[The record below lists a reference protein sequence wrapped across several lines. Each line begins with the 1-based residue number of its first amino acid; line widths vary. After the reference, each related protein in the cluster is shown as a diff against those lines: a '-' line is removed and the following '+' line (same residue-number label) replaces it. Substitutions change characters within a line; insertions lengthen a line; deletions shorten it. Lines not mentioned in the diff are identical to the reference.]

1 MDSTTASR
9 IAKRF
14 VLLALEKRRQY
25 LQKMREE
32 GLSLASLPI
41 PRVREEFV
49 RLPLSYAQQRQWFL
63 WQFDR
68 QSSAYHI
75 PCALRLRG
83 TLDHRALQASLE
95 QLVHRHDSLRT
106 RFVEDELGVAQQVAA
121 ATPLVLNLTVLDE
134 AALQGYLQKQ
144 VREPFDLAN
153 GPLLRAELVQLGADD
168 HVLLLV
174 QHHIVSDGR
183 SMQVMVKELTHC
195 YARLSQGHPSQLA
208 ELPLQYA
215 DYAIWQRHWMEAGEQ
230 ERQLA
235 YWRQRLGSEVPV
247 LELPLDRPRPSVQ
260 RFEGA
265 RLPLAISPTLAQAV
279 RQLAHAHQATPFM
292 VLLASFM
299 ALLHRYTRQ
308 RDIRIGV
315 PSANRNRVETEDLIG
330 YFVNTLVID
339 GQCQPTLSFSQLLD
353 QVKATTLQ
361 AQAHQDLP
369 FEQLVEALQPQRNLS
384 HNPLFQVMFNHQ
396 VSAAQQGSAAR
407 NHGLD
412 IEPLALAGETAQ
424 LDLTLNTHE
433 DAQGLSASLTY
444 ATALFDHATIER
456 LGQHW
461 LRLLEQVVDAP
472 QLAIGEVVLLADDER
487 QQLLEQWNDTTH
499 AYPAAPSIHTL
510 VEAQARRS
518 PDATALLFG
527 ETTLTY
533 AQLNRQA
540 NQLAHAL
547 IAQGVRQ
554 DTPVGIAAERSLE
567 LVVGLLAIL
576 KAGGAYVPLDPEY
589 PADRLSYMF
598 EDSGIGLLL
607 TQSHLREHLPLPADL
622 PVLLLDDSQAAQPEH
637 DPQLPC
643 TPEQLAY
650 VIYTSGSTGRPKGA
664 GNSHQALANRLQW
677 MQAAYG
683 LDASDT
689 VLQKTPFSFDVS
701 VWEFFWPL
709 ITGARL
715 AIAAPGDHRDPARLV
730 QLIHQHQV
738 STLHFVP
745 SMLQAFLLDDQVATC
760 TQLQRIICSGE
771 ALPVDAQQQVFAR
784 LPQAHLYNLYGPTEA
799 AIDVTHWT
807 CRDEGKTTVPI
818 GTPIANL
825 ACWILDAGLQPQPA
839 GVIGELY
846 LGGVGLARGYHQRPA
861 LTAERFV
868 ACPFQPGA
876 RMYRT
881 GDLARYRADGVI
893 EYCGRIDHQVKIR
906 GLRIEL
912 GEIEARL
919 MEQPAIH
926 EAAVLAVDNQ
936 LVAYLVAKADQP
948 APDRQQLGQA
958 LLAHLPDYMVPNH
971 WLFLDAMPLSPN
983 GKLDRKAL
991 PKPGQAQPQASYSAA
1006 EDELQARLVQLW
1018 QRVLKRE
1025 QVGIDDNFFE
1035 LGGDSIVSIQLVSQA
1050 RRDGLHFSPKDLFN
1064 HQTVRT
1070 LAQVTQTQP
1079 HQAQVTHLPAR
1090 GNSLLLPMQQQ
1101 FFAQAMPEAHRWNQ
1115 SVMLNASQRLEPA
1128 HLRQALHAL
1137 VAAHDALRL
1146 RFAAQPGEWQA
1157 RFDEHAP
1164 GDDLLWLF
1172 DVSHGDTWQ
1181 ALSDRAQGSLDL
1193 SRGPLLRAVLGE
1205 VEGQVQ
1211 LLLVI
1216 HHLAVD
1222 GVSWRI
1228 LLEDLHTAYTQASA
1242 GQTCELPPRTLSVKD
1257 WALRLQAHA
1266 QSPAGEQED
1275 AFWQTQ
1281 SAGIDT
1287 ALPALDTG
1295 APLRVRDSQRV
1306 TTHLDADTTAR
1317 LLKDCPPAYRTQ
1329 VNDLLLAA
1337 LARVLQRWT
1346 GARDHLVELEGHGRE
1361 AFADDEADL
1370 TRTVGWLTSLY
1381 PARISA
1387 GESLAEA
1394 IMLTKEQLRAL
1405 PAKGAFFG
1413 ALRSYANPALRE
1425 ALKALPSAR
1434 ITFNYL
1440 GQFDSGN
1447 GDDRALFRPTPADK
1461 GHEQHPDAPLQN
1473 WLALNGQVFDGELR
1487 LNWSFSPLMF
1497 EPTRLQQLADD
1508 YACELRAV
1516 VALCG
1521 QGKRLGLTPS
1531 DVPLARL
1538 TQAQLATLPFPCEQ
1552 VEDLYPLAT
1561 VQQGMLFH
1569 TQDNGDGDFY
1579 INQTSVEVEGLQAAR
1594 FIAAWGQLVERHEM
1608 LRSAFWQAPHLR
1620 EPLQVVLRQGQ
1631 LDAREEDWRGQAI
1644 DPVRLAAAAEA
1655 ERRRPFDLL
1664 APPLLRL
1671 LLVRLDDERH
1681 QLILTSHHILM
1692 DGWSQSR
1699 LLGELFQCYAGQ
1711 PLPALQGRYSDYIRW
1726 LQAPAQQTS
1735 EAFWRPRLAELQGP
1749 TQLAGAAGTRNAA
1762 GAQGHD
1768 ALYLH
1773 WDEQRTQRLR
1783 EQAQR
1788 LRVTPN
1794 TLVQAAWVLLLQRY
1808 TGQQTVCFG
1817 ATVSGRPASL
1827 AGADSLLG
1835 LFINTL
1841 PIIQTP
1847 HPAQPLHA
1855 WLQQLQTCNL
1865 EVRDHEHTPLA
1876 DIQRW
1881 AQSNGQALFDSIIV
1895 FENYPIDER
1904 LQSAGSA
1911 GLRFGE
1917 AQLRDVTN
1925 YPMDLAVHL
1934 DTRLRIEFLYRLD
1947 HFQVHQVEAIRSHYE
1962 ALLGGLLG
1970 NPEAPVGTLGLPVG
1984 VAQPQPQASV
1994 VDQPDLAA
2002 LIGRHA
2008 EQRPDQVAV
2017 RCDGRE
2023 LTYAQLEQQA
2033 NRLAWTLIERGIGR
2047 EDRVG
2052 IALSRSVNTV
2062 VAFYAVMKAG
2072 AAYVPLDIDYPA
2084 ERLQWII
2091 GDADVALLLT
2101 EQAIGERL
2109 GIAAQRRLDLDCCA
2123 LSLNEHS
2130 PSRQALDDQ
2139 LSYMIYTSGSTGNPK
2154 GVAVA
2159 RGPLRMHCQAII
2171 ERYEMSPATRELL
2184 FMSFAFDGAQERWLS
2199 TLISGGQLVIRGNT
2213 LWTPQETWDVL
2224 HAEAISIACFP
2235 PAYLQQL
2242 AEYGQ
2247 GQPTP
2252 PPVRIYCFGGDAVAD
2267 ANFERV
2273 KQVLKP
2279 QYLTNG
2285 YGPTETVVTPLLW
2298 KAPVSAHCDAVYAPI
2313 GEAVGNRTLYVLD
2326 DCLNPLPVGL
2336 AGELYIGGEGL
2347 ARGYHARPGLSA
2359 ERFVA
2364 DPFSTTGG
2372 RLYRTG
2378 DLVRQRPDGVFDYLG
2393 RLDNQVKIRG
2403 FRIELG
2409 EIEAR
2414 LRDIP
2419 DVLDAVVVAREAAT
2433 GKQLVGYVVRSEGE
2447 RATAPLLEH
2456 LRQVLPDYMVPAQLM
2471 VLDALPLTPNGKV
2484 DRRALP
2490 EPSLAERVYQAP
2502 ADERQRALAAIWA
2515 DVLGLQRV
2523 GVTDHFFEL
2532 GGDSLGVLKV
2542 LSRLRNQPELGL
2554 NLKLR
2559 DLIARPTIAELCPA
2573 SDQPQAALDPL
2584 LLLNRK
2590 VEQQAPLFCLHA
2602 GFGTVFDYRPLAQRL
2617 DGLCSVYGLQN
2628 RMLLDRQWQDE
2639 SLEAMAIDY
2648 AQYIRQKQPQGPYRL
2663 LGWSLGGTLAMLV
2676 GRELERQGQQV
2687 ELLGLVDT
2695 YVPGEAGEALKDDC
2709 GGDLRAF
2716 LAVVSGLPAAS
2727 LPLLSAPANADAA
2740 RLQMLIQQ
2748 SLAGAEASGL
2758 PSSDELART
2767 FATAMT
2773 LKALSLRLHAL
2784 PPVTARLDCWWADST
2799 DAGFAQAFEANR
2811 AVRSSQRLAADHY
2824 AIVGH
2829 AALLDA
2835 LHERLHRVTA
2845 PAV

>member
-14 VLLALEKRRQY
+14 VLLPLEKRRQY
-25 LQKMREE
+25 LLKMRQE

-41 PRVREEFV
+41 PQVREEFV

-63 WQFDR
+63 WQFARD
-68 QSSAYHI
+68 SSAYHI

-83 TLDHRALQASLE
+83 ALDTAALQASLA
-95 QLVHRHDSLRT
+95 QLVRRHDSLRT
-106 RFVEDELGVAQQVAA
+106 RFVEDELGVAQQVVAA
-121 ATPLVLNLTVLDE
+121 DDLPLQVTPLHE
-134 AALQGYLQKQ
+134 AAVQAYIQDRA
-144 VREPFDLAN
+144 REPFDLAN
-153 GPLLRAELVQLGADD
+153 GALLRAELLRLGDDD

-195 YARLSQGHPSQLA
+195 YARFSQGQPSQLG

-230 ERQLA
+230 ERQLD

-265 RLPLAISPTLAQAV
+265 RLPLAISPAVAQAV
-279 RQLAHAHQATPFM
+279 RHCAQAHQATPFM

-308 RDIRIGV
+308 QDIRIGV

-339 GQCQPTLSFSQLLD
+339 GQCQPTLSFSRLLD

-369 FEQLVEALQPQRNLS
+369 FEQLVEALQPERNLS

-396 VSAAQQGSAAR
+396 VDAAQHSAPAAG
-407 NHGLD
+407 HGLH

-433 DAQGLSASLTY
+433 DAQGLSASFTY
-444 ATALFDHATIER
+444 ASALFDHATVER

-461 LRLLEQVVDAP
+461 LRLLQQMLAAP
-472 QLAIGEVVLLADDER
+472 AQAIGEVDLLAADER
-487 QQLLEQWNDTTH
+487 RQLLQQWNDTAH
-499 AYPAAPSIHTL
+499 RYPQAPSIHAL
-510 VEAQARRS
+510 FEAQARS
-518 PDATALLFG
+518 TPDATALLFG
-527 ETTLTY
+527 DTTLTY

-589 PADRLSYMF
+589 PAERLSYMF

-607 TQSHLREHLPLPADL
+607 TQSHLRDQLPLPAGL
-622 PVLLLDDSQAAQPEH
+622 PVLLLDTAQTAQPEH

-677 MQAAYG
+677 MQAAYK
-683 LDASDT
+683 LDACDT

-738 STLHFVP
+738 TTLHFVP
-745 SMLQAFLLDDQVATC
+745 SMLQAFLLDEQVATC
-760 TQLQRIICSGE
+760 SGLQRIVCSGE

-784 LPQAHLYNLYGPTEA
+784 LPQAKLYNLYGPTEA

-807 CRDEGKTTVPI
+807 CRDEGKTSVPI

-825 ACWILDAGLQPQPA
+825 ACWVLDAGLQPQPA

-846 LGGVGLARGYHQRPA
+846 LGGAGLARGYHQRPA

-881 GDLARYRADGVI
+881 GDLARYRTDGVI

-936 LVAYLVAKADQP
+936 LVAYLVAKAGQP
-948 APDRQQLGQA
+948 APDRQQLSQA

-971 WLFLDAMPLSPN
+971 WLFLDSMPLSPN

-991 PKPGQAQPQASYSAA
+991 PKPGAAQPQASYSAA
-1006 EDELQARLVQLW
+1006 EDDMQARLVQVW

-1035 LGGDSIVSIQLVSQA
+1035 LGGDSIVSIQLVSHA
-1050 RRDGLHFSPKDLFN
+1050 RRDGLHFTPKDLFS

-1070 LAQVTQTQP
+1070 LARVTQTQA
-1079 HQAQVTHLPAR
+1079 QAAQATYLPAR

-1101 FFAQAMPEAHRWNQ
+1101 FFALAMPEAQRWNQ
-1115 SVMLNASQRLEPA
+1115 SVMLTASQALAPA
-1128 HLRQALHAL
+1128 HVRQALHAL

-1146 RFAAQPGEWQA
+1146 RFTEAQGQWQA
-1157 RFDEHAP
+1157 QFGEQPP
-1164 GDDLLWLF
+1164 GADLLWQF
-1172 DVSHGDTWQ
+1172 DPSLGETWQ
-1181 ALSDRAQGSLDL
+1181 ALCDRAQGSLDL
-1193 SRGPLLRAVLGE
+1193 AQGPLLRAVLGE
-1205 VEGQVQ
+1205 DQGQVR

-1228 LLEDLHTAYTQASA
+1228 LLEDLHSAYTQASA
-1242 GQTCELPPRTLSVKD
+1242 GQPCQLPPRTLPVQD
-1257 WALRLQAHA
+1257 WALRLQAYA
-1266 QSPAGEQED
+1266 QSPAGEQEA
-1275 AFWQTQ
+1275 AFWQRQ
-1281 SAGIDT
+1281 GSGIDT
-1287 ALPALDTG
+1287 ALPALDTT
-1295 APLRVRDSQRV
+1295 APLRVRDSQSV
-1306 TTHLDADTTAR
+1306 TTHLDAESTTR
-1317 LLKDCPPAYRTQ
+1317 LLKQCPAAYRTQ
-1329 VNDLLLAA
+1329 INDLLLAA

-1346 GARDHLVELEGHGRE
+1346 GAREHLVELEGHGRE

-1387 GESLAEA
+1387 GDSLAEA
-1394 IMLTKEQLRAL
+1394 IMLTKEQLRSL
-1405 PAKGAFFG
+1405 PGKGAFFG
-1413 ALRSYANPALRE
+1413 ALRSYARPALRE
-1425 ALKALPSAR
+1425 ALNALPAAR

-1447 GDDRALFRPTPADK
+1447 DDANALLSPTPADK
-1461 GHEQHPDAPLQN
+1461 GREQHPDAPLQN

-1487 LNWSFSPLMF
+1487 LNWRFSPLMF
-1497 EPTRLQQLADD
+1497 DPAQMQQLADD
-1508 YACELRAV
+1508 YAGELRAV
-1516 VALCG
+1516 IALCG
-1521 QGKRLGLTPS
+1521 QGLRIGLTPS
-1531 DVPLARL
+1531 DVPLAHL
-1538 TQAQLATLPFPCEQ
+1538 TQAQLATLPLPCEQ
-1552 VEDLYPLAT
+1552 VEDIYPLTT

-1569 TQDNGDGDFY
+1569 TQDSGDGDFY
-1579 INQTSVEVEGLQAAR
+1579 INQTSVAVEGLHAER
-1594 FIAAWGQLVERHEM
+1594 FITAWGQLVERHEM
-1608 LRSAFWQAPHLR
+1608 LRSAFWQAAHLR
-1620 EPLQVVLRQGQ
+1620 EPLQVVLRQGR
-1631 LDAREEDWRGQAI
+1631 LDAREQDWRGQAC
-1644 DPVRLAAAAEA
+1644 DPARLAAAAEA

-1711 PLPALQGRYSDYIRW
+1711 PLPARQGRYSDYIRW
-1726 LQAPAQQTS
+1726 LQAPAQQHS

-1749 TQLAGAAGTRNAA
+1749 TQLTGAAGTRSRS
-1762 GAQGHD
+1762 GAQGHQ

-1773 WDEQRTQRLR
+1773 WDEQRTRRLR

-1808 TGQQTVCFG
+1808 TGQPTVCFG

-1847 HPAQPLHA
+1847 HPAQPVHA

-1865 EVRDHEHTPLA
+1865 QVRDHEHTPLV

-1881 AQSNGQALFDSIIV
+1881 AESNGQALFDSIIV

-1904 LQSAGSA
+1904 LQSAGDA

-1934 DTRLRIEFLYRLD
+1934 NTRLRIEFLYRLD
-1947 HFQVHQVEAIRSHYE
+1947 HFQAHQVEALRGHYE
-1962 ALLGGLLG
+1962 ALLESLLG
-1970 NPEAPVGTLGLPVG
+1970 NPDAAIGTLGLPV
-1984 VAQPQPQASV
+1984 ASTQPPQLASAAP
-1994 VDQPDLAA
+1994 QPDLAA

-2008 EQRPDQVAV
+2008 SLRPEQVAV
-2017 RCDGRE
+2017 RCDGRA
-2023 LTYAQLEQQA
+2023 LSYAQLEQQA

-2052 IALSRSVNTV
+2052 IALGRSVATI
-2062 VAFYAVMKAG
+2062 VAFYGVMKAG

-2109 GIAAQRRLDLDCCA
+2109 GVPAQRRLDLDRAQLSSSDHDPA
-2123 LSLNEHS
+2123 LK
-2130 PSRQALDDQ
+2130 ALGEQ

-2171 ERYEMSPATRELL
+2171 ERYEMTPATRELL

-2199 TLISGGQLVIRGNT
+2199 TLVSGGQLVIRGNT

-2267 ANFERV
+2267 ANFELV

-2298 KAPVSAHCDAVYAPI
+2298 KAPASAHCDAVYAPI
-2313 GEAVGNRTLYVLD
+2313 GEAVGKRTLYVLD

-2336 AGELYIGGEGL
+2336 AGELYIGGEGV
-2347 ARGYHARPGLSA
+2347 ARGYHRRPGLSA

-2364 DPFSTTGG
+2364 DPFSHCGG

-2414 LRDIP
+2414 LRDVP
-2419 DVLDAVVVAREAAT
+2419 GVLDAVVVAREAAS

-2490 EPSLAERVYQAP
+2490 EPSQPARAYQAP
-2502 ADERQRALAAIWA
+2502 ADPRQQALAAIWA
-2515 DVLGLQRV
+2515 EVLGLDQV
-2523 GVTDHFFEL
+2523 GVSDHFFEL

-2559 DLIARPTIAELCPA
+2559 DLIARPTIAQLCPA

-2590 VEQQAPLFCLHA
+2590 IEQQAPLFCLHA

-2676 GRELERQGQQV
+2676 SRELESQGQQV

-2695 YVPGEAGEALKDDC
+2695 YLPGEADAALDEDC
-2709 GGDLRAF
+2709 AGDLQAF
-2716 LAVVSGLPAAS
+2716 LAVVSGCPAAS
-2727 LPLLSAPANADAA
+2727 LPLLSAPADADAA
-2740 RLQMLIQQ
+2740 QWQRLIEQ
-2748 SLAGAEASGL
+2748 SLHGVEASSL
-2758 PSSDELART
+2758 PSSEELART
-2767 FATAMT
+2767 FVAAMT
-2773 LKALSLRLHAL
+2773 LKRLSLQLHAL
-2784 PPVTARLDCWWADST
+2784 PEVAARLDCWWASSCN
-2799 DAGFAQAFEANR
+2799 AEHAQAFEANR
-2811 AVRSSQRLAADHY
+2811 AVRSSQRLNADHY

-2829 AALLDA
+2829 GALLDA
-2835 LHERLHRVTA
+2835 VHERLHKVTA
-2845 PAV
+2845 PAL

>member
-25 LQKMREE
+25 LLKMREE

-83 TLDHRALQASLE
+83 RLDQAALQASLE
-95 QLVHRHDSLRT
+95 QLVRRHDSLRT

-121 ATPLVLNLTVLDE
+121 AEHLPLKVTSLDE
-134 AALQGYLQKQ
+134 AALQGYIQDR
-144 VREPFDLAN
+144 VREPFDLAS
-153 GPLLRAELVQLGADD
+153 GALLRTELLQLGSDD

-183 SMQVMVKELTHC
+183 SMQVMVKELTHG
-195 YARLSQGHPSQLA
+195 YAHFRQGLPSPLA

-230 ERQLA
+230 ERQLD
-235 YWRQRLGSEVPV
+235 YWRQRLGNEVPV

-265 RLPLAISPTLAQAV
+265 RLPLAISPDLAQAV
-279 RQLAHAHQATPFM
+279 RQLAQARQATPFM

-299 ALLHRYTRQ
+299 AVLHRYTRQ
-308 RDIRIGV
+308 QDIRIGV
-315 PSANRNRVETEDLIG
+315 PSANRNRVEVEDLIG

-339 GQCQPTLSFSQLLD
+339 GQCQPTLSFNQLLD

-369 FEQLVEALQPQRNLS
+369 FEQLVEALQPERNLS

-396 VSAAQQGSAAR
+396 VGSPQQHQAPRA
-407 NHGLD
+407 HGLD

-433 DAQGLSASLTY
+433 DAQGLGASLTY
-444 ATALFDHATIER
+444 ATALFDHATVER

-461 LRLLEQVVDAP
+461 LRLLEHMVTAP
-472 QLAIGEVVLLADDER
+472 DQAIGEADLLTAEEC
-487 QQLLEQWNDTTH
+487 QQLLEQWNDTAH
-499 AYPAAPSIHTL
+499 NYPQTPSIHAL
-510 VEAQARRS
+510 FEAQARRS

-527 ETTLTY
+527 EATLTY
-533 AQLNRQA
+533 AQINRQA

-589 PADRLSYMF
+589 PAERLSYMF

-607 TQSHLREHLPLPADL
+607 TQSHLRESLPLPAGL
-622 PVLLLDDSQAAQPEH
+622 PVLLLDTAQTAQPEH

-664 GNSHQALANRLQW
+664 GNSHHALANRLQW

-730 QLIHQHQV
+730 RLIHQHRV
-738 STLHFVP
+738 TTLHFVP
-745 SMLQAFLLDDQVATC
+745 SMLQAFLLDDQVVSC
-760 TQLQRIICSGE
+760 SGLQRIVCSGE
-771 ALPVDAQQQVFAR
+771 ALPVEAQQQVFAR
-784 LPQAHLYNLYGPTEA
+784 LPGASLYNLYGPTEA

-807 CRDEGKTTVPI
+807 CRDEGATAVPI

-846 LGGVGLARGYHQRPA
+846 LGGEGLARGYHQRPA

-919 MEQPAIH
+919 MEQPAVH

-936 LVAYLVAKADQP
+936 LVAYLVAKAGQP
-948 APDRQQLGQA
+948 APQRQQLTQA

-971 WLFLDAMPLSPN
+971 WLFLDSMPLSPN

-991 PKPGQAQPQASYSAA
+991 PKPGMAQSQASYSAA
-1006 EDELQARLVQLW
+1006 ENELQARLVQLW
-1018 QRVLKRE
+1018 QRVLKRD

-1035 LGGDSIVSIQLVSQA
+1035 LGGDSIVSIQLVSQG
-1050 RRDGLHFSPKDLFN
+1050 RRDGLHFSPKDLFS

-1070 LAQVTQTQP
+1070 LAQVAQTQVQ
-1079 HQAQVTHLPAR
+1079 QAQATHLPAR

-1101 FFAQAMPEAHRWNQ
+1101 FFAQAMPEAQRWNQ
-1115 SVMLNASQRLEPA
+1115 SVMLKARLAPEPS
-1128 HLRQALHAL
+1128 HLRRALHAL

-1146 RFAAQPGEWQA
+1146 RFQAPQGEWQA
-1157 RFDEHAP
+1157 HFDEQAP
-1164 GDDLLWLF
+1164 GDDLLWQF
-1172 DVSHGDTWQ
+1172 DARQGETWQ
-1181 ALSDRAQGSLDL
+1181 ALCDRAQGSLDL
-1193 SRGPLLRAVLGE
+1193 AHGPLLRAVQGE
-1205 VEGQVQ
+1205 VEGEQR

-1228 LLEDLHTAYTQASA
+1228 LLEDLHSAYTQASA
-1242 GQTCELPPRTLSVKD
+1242 GQACELPARTLSVQD

-1266 QSPAGEQED
+1266 QSPAGEQEA
-1275 AFWQTQ
+1275 AFWQGQ
-1281 SAGIDT
+1281 SSGIDT
-1287 ALPALDTG
+1287 TLPARDSR
-1295 APLRVRDSQRV
+1295 APLRVRDSHSV
-1306 TTHLDADTTAR
+1306 ATHLDADTTAR
-1317 LLKDCPPAYRTQ
+1317 LLKDCPAAYRTQ
-1329 VNDLLLAA
+1329 INDLLLAA

-1387 GESLAEA
+1387 GDSLAEA
-1394 IMLTKEQLRAL
+1394 IMLTKEHLREL

-1413 ALRSYANPALRE
+1413 ALRSYASPVLRE
-1425 ALKALPSAR
+1425 ALAALPTAR

-1447 GDDRALFRPTPADK
+1447 GDDAALFRPTPADK
-1461 GHEQHPDAPLQN
+1461 GREHSPDAPLQN

-1487 LNWSFSPLMF
+1487 LNWRFSPLMF
-1497 EPTRLQQLADD
+1497 EPAQLQQLADD
-1508 YACELRAV
+1508 YASELRAV

-1521 QGKRLGLTPS
+1521 QGTRRGLTPS

-1538 TQAQLATLPFPCEQ
+1538 TQAQLALLPFPCEQ
-1552 VEDLYPLAT
+1552 VEDIYPLST

-1569 TQDNGDGDFY
+1569 TQDSAGGDFY
-1579 INQTSVEVEGLQAAR
+1579 INQTSVEVQGLQASR
-1594 FIAAWGQLVERHEM
+1594 FIAAWGQLVQRHEM
-1608 LRSAFWQAPHLR
+1608 LRSAFWQAPQLR

-1631 LDAREEDWRGQAI
+1631 LDAREQDWRGQAV
-1644 DPVRLAAAAEA
+1644 DPARLAAAAEA

-1711 PLPALQGRYSDYIRW
+1711 PLPPQQGRYSDYIRW
-1726 LQAPAQQTS
+1726 LLAPAQQHS

-1749 TQLAGAAGTRNAA
+1749 TQLAGAAGTRNAS

-1773 WDEQRTQRLR
+1773 WDEQRTTWLR

-1808 TGQQTVCFG
+1808 TGQPTVCFG

-1841 PIIQTP
+1841 PIIQAP
-1847 HPAQPLHA
+1847 HPAQPVQA

-1865 EVRDHEHTPLA
+1865 EVRDHEHTPLV

-1881 AQSNGQALFDSIIV
+1881 AESNGQALFDSIIV

-1904 LQSAGSA
+1904 LQSAGTA
-1911 GLRFGE
+1911 GLQFGE

-1934 DTRLRIEFLYRLD
+1934 NTRLRIEFLYRLD
-1947 HFQVHQVEAIRSHYE
+1947 HFQAHQVEAIRSHFE
-1962 ALLGGLLG
+1962 ALLERLLD
-1970 NPEAPVGTLGLPVG
+1970 NPEAAVGTLGLPVD
-1984 VAQPQPQASV
+1984 AALQLPLETAE
-1994 VDQPDLAA
+1994 QPDLAA
-2002 LIGRHA
+2002 LIGRHV

-2017 RCDGRE
+2017 RCDGRQ
-2023 LTYAQLEQQA
+2023 LTYAELEQQA
-2033 NRLAWTLIERGIGR
+2033 NRLAWSLIERGIGR

-2052 IALSRSVNTV
+2052 IALGRSVDTI

-2109 GIAAQRRLDLDCCA
+2109 GLAPARRLDLDHCA
-2123 LSLNEHS
+2123 LSLKDHD
-2130 PSRQALDDQ
+2130 PGRQALDDQ

-2171 ERYEMSPATRELL
+2171 ERYEMTPATRELL

-2267 ANFERV
+2267 ANFELV

-2326 DCLNPLPVGL
+2326 DCLNPLPVGF

-2347 ARGYHARPGLSA
+2347 ARGYHNRPGLSA

-2364 DPFSTTGG
+2364 DPFSTCGG

-2414 LRDIP
+2414 LRDVP
-2419 DVLDAVVVAREAAT
+2419 GVLDAVVVAREAAT

-2447 RATAPLLEH
+2447 RATAPLLDH

-2490 EPSLAERVYQAP
+2490 EPSQAERSYQAP
-2502 ADERQRALAAIWA
+2502 ADERQHALAAIWA
-2515 DVLGLQRV
+2515 DVLGLEQV

-2676 GRELERQGQQV
+2676 SRELESQGQQV

-2695 YVPGEAGEALKDDC
+2695 YLPGEAGEALAEDC

-2716 LAVVSGLPAAS
+2716 LAVVSGRPAAS
-2727 LPLLSAPANADAA
+2727 LPLLSAPAEAEAA
-2740 RLQMLIQQ
+2740 QLQELIEQ
-2748 SLAGAEASGL
+2748 SLAGVEASSL
-2758 PSSDELART
+2758 PSSEELART
-2767 FATAMT
+2767 FSAAMT
-2773 LKALSLRLHAL
+2773 LKRLSLKLHAL
-2784 PPVTARLDCWWADST
+2784 PAVAARLDCWWADSG
-2799 DAGFAQAFEANR
+2799 DAGPAQAFEANR
-2811 AVRSSQRLAADHY
+2811 AVRSSQRLGADHY
-2824 AIVGH
+2824 AIVSH

-2845 PAV
+2845 PAL

>member
-14 VLLALEKRRQY
+14 VLLPLEKRRQY
-25 LQKMREE
+25 LLKMREE

-49 RLPLSYAQQRQWFL
+49 RLPLSFAQQRQWFL

-83 TLDHRALQASLE
+83 RLDQAALQASLE
-95 QLVHRHDSLRT
+95 QLVRRHDSLRT

-121 ATPLVLNLTVLDE
+121 AEHLPLKVTTLDE
-134 AALQGYLQKQ
+134 AALQGYIQDR
-144 VREPFDLAN
+144 VREPFDLAS
-153 GPLLRAELVQLGADD
+153 GALLRTELLQLGSDD

-183 SMQVMVKELTHC
+183 SMQVMVKELTHG
-195 YARLSQGHPSQLA
+195 YAHFSKGLPSPLA
-208 ELPLQYA
+208 ELPLQYT

-230 ERQLA
+230 ERQLD
-235 YWRQRLGSEVPV
+235 YWRQRLGNEVPV

-265 RLPLAISPTLAQAV
+265 RLPLAISPALAQAV
-279 RQLAHAHQATPFM
+279 RQLAQARQATPFM

-308 RDIRIGV
+308 QDIRIGV
-315 PSANRNRVETEDLIG
+315 PSANRNRVEVEDLIG

-339 GQCQPTLSFSQLLD
+339 GQCQPTLSFNQLLD

-369 FEQLVEALQPQRNLS
+369 FEQLVEALQPERNLS

-396 VSAAQQGSAAR
+396 VGAPQQQAPSD
-407 NHGLD
+407 HGLD
-412 IEPLALAGETAQ
+412 IEPLTLAGETAQ

-433 DAQGLSASLTY
+433 DAQGLGASLTY
-444 ATALFDHATIER
+444 ATALFDHATVER

-461 LRLLEQVVDAP
+461 LRLLEHLVTAP
-472 QLAIGEVVLLADDER
+472 DQAIGEADLLATDER
-487 QQLLEQWNDTTH
+487 QQLLEQWNDTAH
-499 AYPAAPSIHTL
+499 NYPQTPSIHAL
-510 VEAQARRS
+510 FEAQARRS
-518 PDATALLFG
+518 PDAPALLFG
-527 ETTLTY
+527 EATLTY

-540 NQLAHAL
+540 NQLAHSL

-589 PADRLSYMF
+589 PAERLSYMF

-607 TQSHLREHLPLPADL
+607 TQSHLLERLPLPVGLA
-622 PVLLLDDSQAAQPEH
+622 VHLLDQTPAAQPEH
-637 DPQLPC
+637 NPQLPC

-664 GNSHQALANRLQW
+664 GNSHHALTNRLQW

-709 ITGARL
+709 MTGARL

-730 QLIHQHQV
+730 RLIHQHRV
-738 STLHFVP
+738 TTLHFVP
-745 SMLQAFLLDDQVATC
+745 SMLQAFLLDDQVASC
-760 TQLQRIICSGE
+760 SSLQRIVCSGE
-771 ALPVDAQQQVFAR
+771 ALPVEAQQQVFAR
-784 LPQAHLYNLYGPTEA
+784 LPRASLYNLYGPTEA

-807 CRDEGKTTVPI
+807 CRDEGATAVPI

-846 LGGVGLARGYHQRPA
+846 LGGDGLARGYHQRPA

-919 MEQPAIH
+919 MEQPAVH

-936 LVAYLVAKADQP
+936 LVAYLVAKAGQP
-948 APDRQQLGQA
+948 APQRQQLTQA

-971 WLFLDAMPLSPN
+971 WVFLDSMPLSPN

-991 PKPGQAQPQASYSAA
+991 PKPGMAQSQTRYSAA
-1006 EDELQARLVQLW
+1006 ENELQARLVQLW
-1018 QRVLKRE
+1018 QRVLKRDR
-1025 QVGIDDNFFE
+1025 VGIDDNFFE
-1035 LGGDSIVSIQLVSQA
+1035 LGGDSIVSIQLVSQG
-1050 RRDGLHFSPKDLFN
+1050 RRDGLHFSPKDLFS

-1070 LAQVTQTQP
+1070 LAQVAQTQVQ
-1079 HQAQVTHLPAR
+1079 QAQATHLPAR

-1101 FFAQAMPEAHRWNQ
+1101 FFAQAMPEAQRWNQ
-1115 SVMLNASQRLEPA
+1115 SVMLKANLAPEPA
-1128 HLRQALHAL
+1128 HLRRALHAL

-1146 RFAAQPGEWQA
+1146 RFQAAQGACQA
-1157 RFDEHAP
+1157 HFDEQAP
-1164 GDDLLWLF
+1164 GGDLLWQF
-1172 DVSHGDTWQ
+1172 DARQGETWQ
-1181 ALSDRAQGSLDL
+1181 ALCDRAQGSLDL
-1193 SRGPLLRAVLGE
+1193 AHGPLLRAVQGE
-1205 VEGQVQ
+1205 VEGEQR

-1242 GQTCELPPRTLSVKD
+1242 GQACELPARTLSVQD

-1266 QSPAGEQED
+1266 QSPAGEQEA
-1275 AFWQTQ
+1275 AFWQGQ
-1281 SAGIDT
+1281 SSGIDT
-1287 ALPALDTG
+1287 TLPARDSR
-1295 APLRVRDSQRV
+1295 APLRVRDSQSV
-1306 TTHLDADTTAR
+1306 ATHLDADTTAR
-1317 LLKDCPPAYRTQ
+1317 LLKDCPAAYRTQ
-1329 VNDLLLAA
+1329 INDLLLAA

-1387 GESLAEA
+1387 GDSLAEA
-1394 IMLTKEQLRAL
+1394 IMLTKEHLRDL

-1413 ALRSYANPALRE
+1413 ALRSYASPALRE
-1425 ALKALPSAR
+1425 ALAALPTAR

-1447 GDDRALFRPTPADK
+1447 GDDAALFRPAPADK
-1461 GHEQHPDAPLQN
+1461 GREHSPDAPLQN

-1497 EPTRLQQLADD
+1497 EPVQLQQLADD
-1508 YACELRAV
+1508 YARELRAV

-1521 QGKRLGLTPS
+1521 QGTRRGLTPS

-1538 TQAQLATLPFPCEQ
+1538 TQAQLALLPFPCEQ
-1552 VEDLYPLAT
+1552 VEDIYPLST

-1569 TQDNGDGDFY
+1569 TQDNGGGDFY
-1579 INQTSVEVEGLQAAR
+1579 INQTSVEVQGLQASR
-1594 FIAAWGQLVERHEM
+1594 FIAAWGQLVQRHEM
-1608 LRSAFWQAPHLR
+1608 LRSAFWQAPQLR

-1631 LDAREEDWRGQAI
+1631 LDAREQDWRGQAV
-1644 DPVRLAAAAEA
+1644 DPARLAAAAEG

-1711 PLPALQGRYSDYIRW
+1711 PLPPQQGRYSDYIRW

-1749 TQLAGAAGTRNAA
+1749 TQLAGATGTRNAS

-1773 WDEQRTQRLR
+1773 WDEQRTTWLR

-1808 TGQQTVCFG
+1808 TGQPTVCFG

-1841 PIIQTP
+1841 PIIQAP
-1847 HPAQPLHA
+1847 HPAQPVQA

-1865 EVRDHEHTPLA
+1865 EVRDHEHTPLV

-1881 AQSNGQALFDSIIV
+1881 AESNGQALFDSIIV

-1904 LQSAGSA
+1904 LQSAGTA
-1911 GLRFGE
+1911 GLQFGE

-1934 DTRLRIEFLYRLD
+1934 NTRLRIEFLYRLD
-1947 HFQVHQVEAIRSHYE
+1947 HFQAHQVEAIRSHFE
-1962 ALLGGLLG
+1962 ALLERLLD
-1970 NPEAPVGTLGLPVG
+1970 NPEAAVGTLGLPVD
-1984 VAQPQPQASV
+1984 AARPLPPETAE
-1994 VDQPDLAA
+1994 QPDLAA

-2017 RCDGRE
+2017 RCDGRQ
-2023 LTYAQLEQQA
+2023 LTYAELEQQA
-2033 NRLAWTLIERGIGR
+2033 NRLAWSLIERGIGR

-2052 IALSRSVNTV
+2052 IALGRSVDTL

-2109 GIAAQRRLDLDCCA
+2109 GVAPARRLDLDHCA
-2123 LSLNEHS
+2123 LSLKDHD
-2130 PSRQALDDQ
+2130 PGRQALDDQ

-2171 ERYEMSPATRELL
+2171 ERYEMNPSTRELL

-2267 ANFERV
+2267 ANFELV

-2326 DCLNPLPVGL
+2326 DCLNPLPVGF
-2336 AGELYIGGEGL
+2336 AGELYIGAEGL
-2347 ARGYHARPGLSA
+2347 ARGYHNRPDLSA

-2364 DPFSTTGG
+2364 DPFSTCGG

-2414 LRDIP
+2414 LRDVP
-2419 DVLDAVVVAREAAT
+2419 GVLDAVVVAREAAT

-2447 RATAPLLEH
+2447 RATAPLLDH

-2490 EPSLAERVYQAP
+2490 EPRLAERSYQAP
-2502 ADERQRALAAIWA
+2502 ADERQHALAAIWA
-2515 DVLGLQRV
+2515 DVLGLEQV

-2676 GRELERQGQQV
+2676 SRELESQGQQV

-2695 YVPGEAGEALKDDC
+2695 YLPGEAGEALEDDC

-2716 LAVVSGLPAAS
+2716 LAVVSGRPAAS
-2727 LPLLSAPANADAA
+2727 LPLLSAPAEAEAA
-2740 RLQMLIQQ
+2740 RLQKLIEQ
-2748 SLAGAEASGL
+2748 SLAGVQASSL
-2758 PSSDELART
+2758 PSSEELART
-2767 FATAMT
+2767 FSAAMT
-2773 LKALSLRLHAL
+2773 LKRLSLKLHAL
-2784 PPVTARLDCWWADST
+2784 PAVAARLDCWWADSG
-2799 DAGFAQAFEANR
+2799 DAGPAQAFEANR
-2811 AVRSSQRLAADHY
+2811 AVRSSQRLDADHY
-2824 AIVGH
+2824 AIVSH

>member
-1 MDSTTASR
+1 MDSTAASR

-14 VLLALEKRRQY
+14 VLLPLEKRRQY
-25 LQKMREE
+25 LLKMREE
-32 GLSLASLPI
+32 GLSVASLPI

-49 RLPLSYAQQRQWFL
+49 RLPLSFAQQRQWFL

-68 QSSAYHI
+68 QATAYHI

-83 TLDHRALQASLE
+83 ALDRAALQASLDE
-95 QLVHRHDSLRT
+95 LLRRHDSLRT
-106 RFVEDELGVAQQVAA
+106 RFVEDDLGVAQQVDAD
-121 ATPLVLNLTVLDE
+121 ATLALAVFNLDE
-134 AALQGYLQKQ
+134 HTVQAHIQARLHA
-144 VREPFDLAN
+144 PFDLAS
-153 GPLLRAELVQLGADD
+153 GPLLRAELLRLGDDD
-168 HVLLLV
+168 HVLFLL

-183 SMQVMVKELTHC
+183 SMQVMVHELTHC
-195 YARLSQGHPSQLA
+195 YARFSQGLPSQLP
-208 ELPLQYA
+208 EPQLQYA

-230 ERQLA
+230 ERQLD

-260 RFEGA
+260 RFDGA
-265 RLPLAISPTLAQAV
+265 RLPLAIPPALAQAV
-279 RQLAHAHQATPFM
+279 RQLAQARQATPFM

-308 RDIRIGV
+308 QDIRVGV
-315 PSANRNRVETEDLIG
+315 PSANRNRVEAENLIG
-330 YFVNTLVID
+330 FFVNTLVID
-339 GQCQPTLSFSQLLD
+339 GQCQATLSFSQLLD
-353 QVKATTLQ
+353 QVKQTTLQ

-369 FEQLVEALQPQRNLS
+369 FEQLVEALQPERNLS

-396 VSAAQQGSAAR
+396 VGATPHSEPGLG
-407 NHGLD
+407 HGLA

-424 LDLTLNTHE
+424 LDLTLNTYE
-433 DAQGLSASLTY
+433 DGQGLSASLTY
-444 ATALFDHATIER
+444 ATALFEHTSIER
-456 LGQHW
+456 LGDHW
-461 LRLLEQVVDAP
+461 LRLLEQVVSAP
-472 QLAIGEVVLLADDER
+472 QQAIGDATLLANDER
-487 QQLLEQWNDTTH
+487 QQLLQQWNATAQT
-499 AYPAAPSIHTL
+499 YPAAPSIHAL
-510 VEAQARRS
+510 VEAQVRS
-518 PDATALLFG
+518 TPDATALLFG
-527 ETTLTY
+527 DAQLTY

-607 TQSHLREHLPLPADL
+607 TQSHLRERLPLPADL
-622 PVLLLDDSQAAQPEH
+622 PVLLLDAALTEQPEH

-677 MQAAYG
+677 MQATYG
-683 LDASDT
+683 LQASDT

-709 ITGARL
+709 MTGARL

-730 QLIHQHQV
+730 QLIEQHQV
-738 STLHFVP
+738 TTLHFVP
-745 SMLQAFLLDDQVATC
+745 SMLQAFLLDDQVTRC
-760 TQLQRIICSGE
+760 TSLQRIICSGE
-771 ALPVDAQQQVFAR
+771 ALPVEAQQQVFAL
-784 LPQAHLYNLYGPTEA
+784 LPQASLYNLYGPTEA

-807 CRDEGKTTVPI
+807 CRDEGKTSVPI

-868 ACPFQPGA
+868 ACPFEPGA

-936 LVAYLVAKADQP
+936 LVAYLVTKAGQP
-948 APDRQQLGQA
+948 VPERQQLSQA

-971 WLFLDAMPLSPN
+971 WLFLDSMPLSPN

-991 PKPGQAQPQASYSAA
+991 PAPGVAQAQASYTAA
-1006 EDELQARLVQLW
+1006 EDELQARLVQVW

-1050 RRDGLHFSPKDLFN
+1050 RRDGLHFTPKDLFS

-1070 LAQVTQTQP
+1070 LARVTQRDAA
-1079 HQAQVTHLPAR
+1079 QANAVHLPAS

-1101 FFAQAMPEAHRWNQ
+1101 FFAQAVPEPQRWNQ
-1115 SVMLNASQRLEPA
+1115 SVMLTCAQALEPA
-1128 HLRQALHAL
+1128 QLRHALDTL

-1146 RFAAQPGEWQA
+1146 RFSQVQGQWQA
-1157 RFDEHAP
+1157 QFADYAP
-1164 GDDLLWLF
+1164 DAELLWQF
-1172 DVSHGDTWQ
+1172 DASQGESWQ
-1181 ALSDRAQGSLDL
+1181 ALCDRAQGSIDL
-1193 SRGPLLRAVLGE
+1193 AKGPLLRAVHGVIQGE
-1205 VEGQVQ
+1205 QR
-1211 LLLVI
+1211 LLLIV

-1228 LLEDLHTAYTQASA
+1228 LLDDLHSLLTQP
-1242 GQTCELPPRTLSVKD
+1242 GNLPPRSLSVQD
-1257 WALRLQAHA
+1257 WAQRLQAHA
-1266 QSPAGEQED
+1266 QSAAGEEEARTWLQQCSD
-1275 AFWQTQ
+1275 IG
-1281 SAGIDT
+1281 SD
-1287 ALPALDTG
+1287 LPTLDSQ
-1295 APLRVRDSQRV
+1295 AVLRLRDSHSV
-1306 TTHLDADTTAR
+1306 TTHLDASTTAR
-1317 LLKDCPPAYRTQ
+1317 LLKDCPTAYRTQ
-1329 VNDLLLAA
+1329 INDLLLAA

-1361 AFADDEADL
+1361 AIAEAEADL
-1370 TRTVGWLTSLY
+1370 TRSVGWLTSLY

-1387 GESLAEA
+1387 GNSLAEA
-1394 IMLTKEQLRAL
+1394 IMQTKENLRAL
-1405 PAKGAFFG
+1405 PGKGAFFG
-1413 ALRSYANPALRE
+1413 ALRSYASPAIRE
-1425 ALKALPSAR
+1425 ALAALPAAR

-1447 GDDRALFRPTPADK
+1447 DDSAAVFRPIPADK
-1461 GHEQHPDAPLQN
+1461 GREHSPDAPLQN
-1473 WLALNGQVFDGELR
+1473 WLAINGQVFDGELR
-1487 LNWSFSPLMF
+1487 LNWSFSRLMF
-1497 EPTRLQQLADD
+1497 DAAQLQHLADD
-1508 YACELRAV
+1508 YAEQLRQV

-1521 QGKRLGLTPS
+1521 QGLRRGLTPS
-1531 DVPLARL
+1531 DVPLACL
-1538 TQAQLATLPFPCEQ
+1538 TQAQLDLLPFACDQ
-1552 VEDLYPLAT
+1552 VEDLYPLST

-1569 TQDNGDGDFY
+1569 TQDASASDFY
-1579 INQTSVEVEGLQAAR
+1579 INQTSVEVEGLDTPR
-1594 FIAAWGQLVERHEM
+1594 FIAAWGQLVQRHEM
-1608 LRSAFWQAPHLR
+1608 LRSAFWQAPQLR
-1620 EPLQVVLRQGQ
+1620 EPLQVVLRHGQ
-1631 LDAREEDWRGQAI
+1631 LDAREQDWRGQAV
-1644 DPVRLAAAAEA
+1644 DPTRLDTAAEA

-1671 LLVRLDDERH
+1671 LLVRLDDDRH

-1711 PLPALQGRYSDYIRW
+1711 PLPAHQGRYSDYIRW
-1726 LQAPAQQTS
+1726 LQAPAQQDG
-1735 EAFWRPRLAELQGP
+1735 EAFWRPRLAALQGP
-1749 TQLAGAAGTRNAA
+1749 TQLAGAAGRRSEK
-1762 GAQGHD
+1762 QGHE

-1773 WDEQRTQRLR
+1773 WDEQRTTALR
-1783 EQAQR
+1783 DQAQR

-1794 TLVQAAWVLLLQRY
+1794 TLVQAAWLLLLQRY

-1827 AGADSLLG
+1827 PGADSLLG

-1841 PIIQTP
+1841 PIIQAP
-1847 HPAQPLHA
+1847 HPAQPVQE

-1865 EVRDHEHTPLA
+1865 EVRDHEHTPLV

-1881 AQSNGQALFDSIIV
+1881 AESNGQALFDSIIV

-1934 DTRLRIEFLYRLD
+1934 DRRLRIEFLYRLD
-1947 HFQVHQVEAIRSHYE
+1947 HFEAGQVEGIRAQFE
-1962 ALLGGLLG
+1962 ALLEHLLANPDAAVG
-1970 NPEAPVGTLGLPVG
+1970 NLGLQADT
-1984 VAQPQPQASV
+1984 AQHQQQRLANTAAE
-1994 VDQPDLAA
+1994 PDLAA
-2002 LIGRHA
+2002 LIARHA
-2008 EQRPDQVAV
+2008 VERPGQVAV
-2017 RCDGRE
+2017 SCDAE
-2023 LTYAQLEQQA
+2023 QLTYAQLEQQA
-2033 NRLAWTLIERGIGR
+2033 NRLAWTLIERGIRR

-2052 IALSRSVNTV
+2052 IALDRSVRTL

-2091 GDADVALLLT
+2091 GDADLALLLT
-2101 EQAIGERL
+2101 DSAIGQHL
-2109 GIAAQRRLDLDCCA
+2109 GVEPAQRLDLDQCA
-2123 LSLNEHS
+2123 LSQRADDPCRL
-2130 PSRQALDDQ
+2130 AFDDQ

-2171 ERYEMSPATRELL
+2171 ERYEMGPSTRELL

-2199 TLISGGQLVIRGNT
+2199 TLISGGRLVIRGNT
-2213 LWTPQETWDVL
+2213 LWTPQETWEVL
-2224 HAEAISIACFP
+2224 HGEAISIACFP

-2247 GQPTP
+2247 GQATP
-2252 PPVRIYCFGGDAVAD
+2252 PPVHIYCFGGDAVAD
-2267 ANFERV
+2267 ANFELV

-2279 QYLTNG
+2279 RILTNG

-2298 KAPVSAHCDAVYAPI
+2298 KAPVTARCEAVYAPI
-2313 GEAVGNRTLYVLD
+2313 GVAVGNRTLYVLD

-2347 ARGYHARPGLSA
+2347 ARGYHRRPGLSA

-2364 DPFSTTGG
+2364 DPFSNDGG

-2414 LRDIP
+2414 LRDI
-2419 DVLDAVVVAREAAT
+2419 DGVLDAVVVAHDAAS
-2433 GKQLVGYVVRSEGE
+2433 GKQLIGYVVRGDRE
-2447 RATAPLLEH
+2447 RAAAPMLEH
-2456 LRQVLPDYMVPAQLM
+2456 LRQVLPDYMVPTQLM
-2471 VLDALPLTPNGKV
+2471 LLDALPLTPNGKV

-2490 EPSLAERVYQAP
+2490 EPGVTERLYQAP

-2515 DVLGLQRV
+2515 EVLGVERV
-2523 GVTDHFFEL
+2523 GVSDHFFEL

-2573 SDQPQAALDPL
+2573 EAYEPAALDPL

-2590 VEQQAPLFCLHA
+2590 VERQAPLFCLHA
-2602 GFGTVFDYRPLAQRL
+2602 GFGTVFDYRALAQRL
-2617 DGLCSVYGLQN
+2617 EGVCSVYGLQN

-2676 GRELERQGQQV
+2676 ARELESQGQQID
-2687 ELLGLVDT
+2687 LLGLVDP
-2695 YVPGEAGEALKDDC
+2695 YVPGETGAALDDDC

-2716 LAVVSGLPAAS
+2716 LAVVHGRPLGS
-2727 LPLLSAPANADAA
+2727 LPLLSAPSNADTTKL
-2740 RLQMLIQQ
+2740 RELIEQ
-2748 SLAGAEASGL
+2748 SMGSVVDDNVQ
-2758 PSSDELART
+2758 SSEELART
-2767 FATAMT
+2767 FAVAMT
-2773 LKALSLRLHAL
+2773 LKALSLRLNAL
-2784 PPVTARLDCWWADST
+2784 PTVRTHLDCWWAQSSEL
-2799 DAGFAQAFEANR
+2799 GFCQAFEANHQ
-2811 AVRSSQRLAADHY
+2811 VRSSHRLAADHY

-2829 AALLDA
+2829 AELLDTV
-2835 LHERLHRVTA
+2835 LQRLHAVA
-2845 PAV
+2845 VPAF

>member
-25 LQKMREE
+25 LLKMREE

-83 TLDHRALQASLE
+83 RLDQAALQASLE
-95 QLVHRHDSLRT
+95 QLVRRHDSLRT

-121 ATPLVLNLTVLDE
+121 AEHLPLKVTTLDE
-134 AALQGYLQKQ
+134 AALQDYIQDR
-144 VREPFDLAN
+144 VREPFDLAS
-153 GPLLRAELVQLGADD
+153 GALLRAELLQLGSDD

-183 SMQVMVKELTHC
+183 SMHVMVKELTHG
-195 YARLSQGHPSQLA
+195 YAHFSQGLHSPLA

-230 ERQLA
+230 ERQLD
-235 YWRQRLGSEVPV
+235 YWRQRLGNEVPV

-265 RLPLAISPTLAQAV
+265 RLPLAISPDLAQAV
-279 RQLAHAHQATPFM
+279 RRLAQARQATPFM

-308 RDIRIGV
+308 QDIRIGV
-315 PSANRNRVETEDLIG
+315 PSANRNRVEVEDLIG

-339 GQCQPTLSFSQLLD
+339 GQCQPTLSFNQLLD

-369 FEQLVEALQPQRNLS
+369 FEQLVEALQPERNLS

-396 VSAAQQGSAAR
+396 VGAPQQQAPSD
-407 NHGLD
+407 HGLD
-412 IEPLALAGETAQ
+412 IEPLTLAGETAQ

-433 DAQGLSASLTY
+433 DAQGLGASLTY
-444 ATALFDHATIER
+444 ATALFDHATVER

-461 LRLLEQVVDAP
+461 LRLLEHLVTAP
-472 QLAIGEVVLLADDER
+472 DQAIGEADLLATDER
-487 QQLLEQWNDTTH
+487 QQLLEQWNDTAH
-499 AYPAAPSIHTL
+499 NYPQTPSIHAL
-510 VEAQARRS
+510 FEAQARRS
-518 PDATALLFG
+518 PDASALLFG
-527 ETTLTY
+527 EATLTY
-533 AQLNRQA
+533 AQLNCQA

-589 PADRLSYMF
+589 PAERLSYMF

-607 TQSHLREHLPLPADL
+607 TQSHLRESLPLPAGL
-622 PVLLLDDSQAAQPEH
+622 PVLLLDTAQTAQPEH

-664 GNSHQALANRLQW
+664 GNSHHALANRLQW

-715 AIAAPGDHRDPARLV
+715 AIASPGDHRDPARLV
-730 QLIHQHQV
+730 RLIHQHRV
-738 STLHFVP
+738 TTLHFVP
-745 SMLQAFLLDDQVATC
+745 SMLQAFLLDDQVASC
-760 TQLQRIICSGE
+760 SSLQRIVCSGE
-771 ALPVDAQQQVFAR
+771 ALPVEAQQQVFAR
-784 LPQAHLYNLYGPTEA
+784 LPGASLYNLYGPTEA

-807 CRDEGKTTVPI
+807 CRDEGATAVPI
-818 GTPIANL
+818 GTPIDNL

-846 LGGVGLARGYHQRPA
+846 LGGEGLARGYHQRPA

-868 ACPFQPGA
+868 ACPFHPGA

-919 MEQPAIH
+919 MEQPAVH

-936 LVAYLVAKADQP
+936 LVAYLVAKAGQP
-948 APDRQQLGQA
+948 APQRQQLTQA

-971 WLFLDAMPLSPN
+971 WLFLDSMPLSPN

-991 PKPGQAQPQASYSAA
+991 PKPGMAQSQARYRAA
-1006 EDELQARLVQLW
+1006 ENELQARLVQLW
-1018 QRVLKRE
+1018 QRVLKRD
-1025 QVGIDDNFFE
+1025 QVGVDDNFFE
-1035 LGGDSIVSIQLVSQA
+1035 LGGDSIVSIQLVSQG
-1050 RRDGLHFSPKDLFN
+1050 RRDGLHFSPKDLFS

-1070 LAQVTQTQP
+1070 LAQVAQTQVQ
-1079 HQAQVTHLPAR
+1079 QAQATHLPAR

-1101 FFAQAMPEAHRWNQ
+1101 FFAQAMPEAQRWNQ
-1115 SVMLNASQRLEPA
+1115 SVMLKANLAPEPA
-1128 HLRQALHAL
+1128 HLRRALHAL
-1137 VAAHDALRL
+1137 VVAHDALRL
-1146 RFAAQPGEWQA
+1146 RFQAAQGEWQA
-1157 RFDEHAP
+1157 HFDEQAP
-1164 GDDLLWLF
+1164 GDDLLWQF
-1172 DVSHGDTWQ
+1172 DARQGETWQ
-1181 ALSDRAQGSLDL
+1181 ALCDRAQGSLDL
-1193 SRGPLLRAVLGE
+1193 THGPLLRAVQGE
-1205 VEGQVQ
+1205 VEGEQR

-1228 LLEDLHTAYTQASA
+1228 LLEDLHSAYTQASA
-1242 GQTCELPPRTLSVKD
+1242 GQACELPARTLSVQD

-1266 QSPAGEQED
+1266 QSPAGEQEA
-1275 AFWQTQ
+1275 AFWQGQ
-1281 SAGIDT
+1281 SSGIDT
-1287 ALPALDTG
+1287 TLPARDSR
-1295 APLRVRDSQRV
+1295 APLRVRDSQSV
-1306 TTHLDADTTAR
+1306 ATHLDADTTAR
-1317 LLKDCPPAYRTQ
+1317 LLKDCPAAYRTQ
-1329 VNDLLLAA
+1329 INDLLLAA

-1387 GESLAEA
+1387 GDSLAEA
-1394 IMLTKEQLRAL
+1394 IMLTKEHLRAL

-1413 ALRSYANPALRE
+1413 ALRRYASPALRE
-1425 ALKALPSAR
+1425 ALAVLPAAR

-1447 GDDRALFRPTPADK
+1447 GDEAALFRPTPADK
-1461 GHEQHPDAPLQN
+1461 GREHSPDAPLQN

-1497 EPTRLQQLADD
+1497 EPAQLQQLADD
-1508 YACELRAV
+1508 YARELRAV

-1521 QGKRLGLTPS
+1521 QGTRRGLTPS

-1538 TQAQLATLPFPCEQ
+1538 TQAQLALLPFPCEQ
-1552 VEDLYPLAT
+1552 VEDIYPLST

-1569 TQDNGDGDFY
+1569 TQDNGGGDFY
-1579 INQTSVEVEGLQAAR
+1579 INQTSVEVQGLQAPR
-1594 FIAAWGQLVERHEM
+1594 FIAAWGQLVQRHEM
-1608 LRSAFWQAPHLR
+1608 LRSAFWQAPQLR

-1631 LDAREEDWRGQAI
+1631 LDAREQDWRGQAV
-1644 DPVRLAAAAEA
+1644 DPARLAAAAEG

-1711 PLPALQGRYSDYIRW
+1711 PLPPQQGHYSDYIRW

-1749 TQLAGAAGTRNAA
+1749 TQLAGAAGTRNAS

-1773 WDEQRTQRLR
+1773 WDEQRTTWLR

-1794 TLVQAAWVLLLQRY
+1794 TLVQAAWVLMLQRY
-1808 TGQQTVCFG
+1808 TGQPTVCFG

-1841 PIIQTP
+1841 PIIQAP
-1847 HPAQPLHA
+1847 HPAQPVQV
-1855 WLQQLQTCNL
+1855 WLQHLQTCNL
-1865 EVRDHEHTPLA
+1865 EVRDHEHTPLV

-1881 AQSNGQALFDSIIV
+1881 AESNGQALFDSIIV

-1911 GLRFGE
+1911 GLQFGE

-1934 DTRLRIEFLYRLD
+1934 NTRLRIEFLYRLD
-1947 HFQVHQVEAIRSHYE
+1947 HFQAHQVEAIRSHFE
-1962 ALLGGLLG
+1962 SLLERLLA
-1970 NPEAPVGTLGLPVG
+1970 NPEAAVGTLGLPVD
-1984 VAQPQPQASV
+1984 AARQLPPETAE
-1994 VDQPDLAA
+1994 QPDLAA

-2008 EQRPDQVAV
+2008 EQRPNQVAV
-2017 RCDGRE
+2017 RCDGRQ
-2023 LTYAQLEQQA
+2023 LTYAELEQQA
-2033 NRLAWTLIERGIGR
+2033 NRLAWSLIERGIGR

-2052 IALSRSVNTV
+2052 IALGRSVDTL
-2062 VAFYAVMKAG
+2062 VAFYAAMKAG

-2109 GIAAQRRLDLDCCA
+2109 GVAPARRLDLDHCA
-2123 LSLNEHS
+2123 LSLKDHD
-2130 PSRQALDDQ
+2130 PGRQALDDQ

-2171 ERYEMSPATRELL
+2171 ERYEMNPSTRELL

-2326 DCLNPLPVGL
+2326 DCLNPLPVGF

-2347 ARGYHARPGLSA
+2347 ARGYHNRPGLSA

-2364 DPFSTTGG
+2364 DPFSTRGG

-2414 LRDIP
+2414 LRDFP
-2419 DVLDAVVVAREAAT
+2419 GVLDAVVVAREAAT

-2447 RATAPLLEH
+2447 RATAPLLDH

-2490 EPSLAERVYQAP
+2490 EPSLAERSYQAP
-2502 ADERQRALAAIWA
+2502 ADERQQALATIWA
-2515 DVLGLQRV
+2515 DVLGLEQV

-2676 GRELERQGQQV
+2676 SRELESQGQQV

-2695 YVPGEAGEALKDDC
+2695 YLPGEACEALEEDC

-2716 LAVVSGLPAAS
+2716 LAVVSGRPAAS
-2727 LPLLSAPANADAA
+2727 LPLLSAPADAEA
-2740 RLQMLIQQ
+2740 EQLQRLIEQ
-2748 SLAGAEASGL
+2748 SLAGVEASSL
-2758 PSSDELART
+2758 PSSEELART
-2767 FATAMT
+2767 FTAAMT
-2773 LKALSLRLHAL
+2773 LKRLSLKLHAL
-2784 PPVTARLDCWWADST
+2784 PAVAARLDCWWADSG
-2799 DAGFAQAFEANR
+2799 DAGPAQAFEANR
-2811 AVRSSQRLAADHY
+2811 AVRSSQRLDADHY
-2824 AIVGH
+2824 AIVSH
-2829 AALLDA
+2829 AALLDV

-2845 PAV
+2845 PAL

>member
-1 MDSTTASR
+1 MDSTAASR

-14 VLLALEKRRQY
+14 VLLPLEKRRQY
-25 LQKMREE
+25 LLKMREE
-32 GLSLASLPI
+32 GLSVASLPI
-41 PRVREEFV
+41 PQVREAFD
-49 RLPLSYAQQRQWFL
+49 RLPLSFAQQRQWFL

-68 QSSAYHI
+68 QASAYHI

-83 TLDHRALQASLE
+83 ALNVAALQASLE
-95 QLVHRHDSLRT
+95 ALVRRHDSLRT
-106 RFVEDELGVAQQVAA
+106 RFIEDEQGVAQQVDSTVALA
-121 ATPLVLNLTVLDE
+121 LTLTTLDE
-134 AALQGYLQKQ
+134 QAVQAHIQAR
-144 VREPFDLAN
+144 VREPFDLAC
-153 GPLLRAELVQLGADD
+153 GPLLRAELLQVGCDD

-174 QHHIVSDGR
+174 QHHIISDGR

-195 YARLSQGHPSQLA
+195 YARFSQGLTSQLP
-208 ELPLQYA
+208 EPQLQYA

-230 ERQLA
+230 ERQLD
-235 YWRQRLGSEVPV
+235 YWRQRLGSAVPV

-260 RFEGA
+260 RFDGA
-265 RLPLAISPTLAQAV
+265 RLPLAIPPALALAV
-279 RQLAHAHQATPFM
+279 RQLAQARQATPFM

-308 RDIRIGV
+308 QDIRVGV
-315 PSANRNRVETEDLIG
+315 PSANRNRVEAEDLIG
-330 YFVNTLVID
+330 FFVNTLVID
-339 GQCQPTLSFSQLLD
+339 AQCQPTLSFEQLLD
-353 QVKATTLQ
+353 QVKAATLQ

-369 FEQLVEALQPQRNLS
+369 FEQLVEALQPERNLS

-396 VSAAQQGSAAR
+396 VGAPQPNETALG
-407 NHGLD
+407 HGLA
-412 IEPLALAGETAQ
+412 IEPLPLAGETAQ
-424 LDLTLNTHE
+424 LDLTLNTFE

-444 ATALFDHATIER
+444 ATALFDHTSIQR
-456 LGQHW
+456 LGDHW
-461 LRLLEQVVDAP
+461 LRLLAQVVHAP
-472 QLAIGEVVLLADDER
+472 QQALGEVTLLADEER
-487 QQLLEQWNDTTH
+487 QRLLTQWNATTH
-499 AYPAAPSIHTL
+499 AYPATPSIHAL
-510 VEAQARRS
+510 VEAQARRT

-527 ETTLTY
+527 DSALSY

-540 NQLAHAL
+540 NRLAHAL

-589 PADRLSYMF
+589 PAERLSYMV

-607 TQSHLREHLPLPADL
+607 IQSHLRDRLPLPPRL
-622 PVLLLDDSQAAQPEH
+622 PVLLLDQALAAQPEH

-643 TPEQLAY
+643 APEQLAY

-730 QLIHQHQV
+730 QLIVQHQV
-738 STLHFVP
+738 TTLHFVP
-745 SMLQAFLLDDQVATC
+745 SMLQAFLLDDQVARC
-760 TQLQRIICSGE
+760 SSLQRIVCSGE
-771 ALPVDAQQQVFAR
+771 ALPVEAQQQVFAQ
-784 LPQAHLYNLYGPTEA
+784 LPQARLYNLYGPTEA

-807 CRDEGKTTVPI
+807 CRDEGKTGVPI
-818 GTPIANL
+818 GKPIANL

-846 LGGVGLARGYHQRPA
+846 LGGAGLARGYHQRPA

-936 LVAYLVAKADQP
+936 LVAYLVGKAGKP
-948 APDRQQLGQA
+948 LPEREQLSQA
-958 LLAHLPDYMVPNH
+958 LLAHLPDYMVPNQ
-971 WLFLDAMPLSPN
+971 WLFLQRMPLSPN

-991 PKPGQAQPQASYSAA
+991 PAPGLAQAQASYSAA
-1006 EDELQARLVQLW
+1006 EDELQARLVQVW

-1025 QVGIDDNFFE
+1025 HVGIDDNFFE

-1050 RRDGLHFSPKDLFN
+1050 RRDGLHFTPKDLFS

-1070 LAQVTQTQP
+1070 LAHVTLTQAEP
-1079 HQAQVTHLPAR
+1079 AEAAYLPASGR
-1090 GNSLLLPMQQQ
+1090 SLLLPMQQQ
-1101 FFAQAMPEAHRWNQ
+1101 FFAQAVPQAQRWNQ
-1115 SVMLNASQRLEPA
+1115 SVMLKANQALAPA
-1128 HLRQALHAL
+1128 HVRQALAAL
-1137 VAAHDALRL
+1137 LATHDALRL
-1146 RFAAQPGEWQA
+1146 RFSQVQGEWQA
-1157 RFDEHAP
+1157 HFAP
-1164 GDDLLWLF
+1164 HVPDDDVLWLF
-1172 DVSHGDTWQ
+1172 EPSQGDSWQ
-1181 ALSDRAQGSLDL
+1181 GLCDRAQGSLDL
-1193 SRGPLLRAVLGE
+1193 AQGPLLRAVQGVVDGE
-1205 VEGQVQ
+1205 LR

-1228 LLEDLHTAYTQASA
+1228 LLEDLQSAYSQAAA
-1242 GQTCELPPRTLSVKD
+1242 GQACALPPRTLSVQD

-1266 QSPAGEQED
+1266 QSPAGEQEA
-1275 AFWQTQ
+1275 AFWQRQ
-1281 SAGIDT
+1281 CADIDST
-1287 ALPALDTG
+1287 LPVIDADAALRL
-1295 APLRVRDSQRV
+1295 RDSRSV
-1306 TTHLDADTTAR
+1306 TTHLDAATTTR
-1317 LLKDCPPAYRTQ
+1317 LLKDCPAAYRTQ
-1329 VNDLLLAA
+1329 INDLLLAA

-1346 GARDHLVELEGHGRE
+1346 GADDHLVELEGHGRE
-1361 AFADDEADL
+1361 AFADVEADL
-1370 TRTVGWLTSLY
+1370 TRSVGWLTSLY

-1387 GESLAEA
+1387 GSSLAEA
-1394 IMLTKEQLRAL
+1394 IMLTKEHLRAL
-1405 PAKGAFFG
+1405 PGKGAFFG
-1413 ALRSYANPALRE
+1413 ALRSFASPAIRE
-1425 ALKALPSAR
+1425 ALAALPAAR

-1447 GDDRALFRPTPADK
+1447 DDAATLMRPIPADK
-1461 GHEQHPDAPLQN
+1461 GREHSADAPLQN

-1487 LNWSFSPLMF
+1487 LNWSFSQRMF
-1497 EPTRLQQLADD
+1497 EPAQLQRLADD
-1508 YACELRAV
+1508 YAAELREV

-1521 QGKRLGLTPS
+1521 QGVRRGLTPS

-1538 TQAQLATLPFPCEQ
+1538 SQAQLALLPFACDQ
-1552 VEDLYPLAT
+1552 VEDIYPLST

-1569 TQDNGDGDFY
+1569 TQDAGAGDFY
-1579 INQTSVEVEGLQAAR
+1579 INQTSVEVQGLEAPR
-1594 FIAAWGQLVERHEM
+1594 FIAAWGRLVERHEM
-1608 LRSAFWQAPHLR
+1608 LRSAFWQAPQLS

-1631 LDAREEDWRGQAI
+1631 LDARELDWRGQAVE
-1644 DPVRLAAAAEA
+1644 PARLAAAAEA

-1681 QLILTSHHILM
+1681 QLILTSHHMLM

-1711 PLPALQGRYSDYIRW
+1711 PLPAQQGRYSDYIRW
-1726 LQAPAQQTS
+1726 LQAPAQQAS
-1735 EAFWRPRLAELQGP
+1735 EAFWRPRLAELQAP
-1749 TQLAGAAGTRNAA
+1749 TQLAGAAGSRS
-1762 GAQGHD
+1762 AQEGHG

-1773 WDEQRTQRLR
+1773 WDEQRTTWLR

-1827 AGADSLLG
+1827 PGADSLLG

-1841 PIIQTP
+1841 PIIQAP
-1847 HPAQPLHA
+1847 HPAQA
-1855 WLQQLQTCNL
+1855 VQDWLQQLQTCNL
-1865 EVRDHEHTPLA
+1865 EVRDHEHTPLV

-1904 LQSAGSA
+1904 LQSAGAA

-1934 DTRLRIEFLYRLD
+1934 NTRLRIEFLYRLD
-1947 HFQVHQVEAIRSHYE
+1947 HFQAQQVQAIRRHFE
-1962 ALLGGLLG
+1962 ALLERLLSH
-1970 NPEAPVGTLGLPVG
+1970 PEAAVGTLGLLDTVVQPH
-1984 VAQPQPQASV
+1984 AQPCDTAQH
-1994 VDQPDLAA
+1994 DLAS

-2008 EQRPDQVAV
+2008 KERADQVAV
-2017 RCDGRE
+2017 RCDGVQ
-2023 LTYAQLEQQA
+2023 LTYGQLEEQA
-2033 NRLAWTLIERGIGR
+2033 NRLAWTLLERGIGR

-2052 IALSRSVNTV
+2052 IALDRSVRTI

-2101 EQAIGERL
+2101 DSVIGERL
-2109 GIAAQRRLDLDCCA
+2109 GIAPERRLDLDRCE
-2123 LSLNEHS
+2123 LSAQRHA
-2130 PSRQALDDQ
+2130 PQQQALDDQ

-2171 ERYEMSPATRELL
+2171 ERYEMGPSTRELL

-2199 TLISGGQLVIRGNT
+2199 TLISGGLLVVRGNT
-2213 LWTPQETWDVL
+2213 LWTPQQTWDVL

-2247 GQPTP
+2247 AQPAP

-2267 ANFERV
+2267 ANFEQV

-2298 KAPVSAHCDAVYAPI
+2298 KVPVTARCEAVYAPI
-2313 GEAVGNRTLYVLD
+2313 GVAVGNRTLHVLD
-2326 DCLNPLPVGL
+2326 DCLNPLPAGL

-2347 ARGYHARPGLSA
+2347 ARGYHRRPGLSA

-2364 DPFSTTGG
+2364 DPFSATGG

-2393 RLDNQVKIRG
+2393 RLDNQVKVRG

-2414 LRDIP
+2414 LRDIAN
-2419 DVLDAVVVAREAAT
+2419 VLDAVVVAREGAN
-2433 GKQLVGYVVRSEGE
+2433 GKQLVGYVVRGDGE
-2447 RATAPLLEH
+2447 RAVIPMLEY

-2490 EPSLAERVYQAP
+2490 EPLMCERQYQAP
-2502 ADERQRALAAIWA
+2502 ADDRQRALAAIWA
-2515 DVLGLQRV
+2515 DVLGLEQV
-2523 GVTDHFFEL
+2523 GVSDHFFEL

-2542 LSRLRNQPELGL
+2542 LSRLRNQPQLGL

-2573 SDQPQAALDPL
+2573 EAREQAALDPL

-2590 VEQQAPLFCLHA
+2590 VERQAPLFCLHA
-2602 GFGTVFDYRPLAQRL
+2602 GFGTVFDYRALAQRL
-2617 DGLCSVYGLQN
+2617 DGVCSVYGLQN

-2663 LGWSLGGTLAMLV
+2663 LGWSLGGTLALLV
-2676 GRELERQGQQV
+2676 ARELESQGQQID
-2687 ELLGLVDT
+2687 LLGLVDP
-2695 YVPGEAGEALKDDC
+2695 YVPGEPGAALDEDC

-2716 LAVVSGLPAAS
+2716 LAVVSGRPADS
-2727 LPLLSAPANADAA
+2727 LPLFPVAANADATQ
-2740 RLQMLIQQ
+2740 LQALIER
-2748 SLAGAEASGL
+2748 SLGAEAMDGL
-2758 PSSDELART
+2758 QSSEDLART
-2767 FATAMT
+2767 FTVAMT
-2773 LKALSLRLHAL
+2773 LKALSLQVHAL
-2784 PPVTARLDCWWADST
+2784 PAVRASLDCWWAQSSE
-2799 DAGFAQAFEANR
+2799 AGVCQAFEAR
-2811 AVRSSQRLAADHY
+2811 HAIHSSQCLAADHY
-2824 AIVGH
+2824 AIVSHG
-2829 AALLDA
+2829 ALL
-2835 LHERLHRVTA
+2835 ETVLHRLQPVAA
-2845 PAV
+2845 PTL

>member
-14 VLLALEKRRQY
+14 VLLPLEKRRQY
-25 LQKMREE
+25 LLKMREE

-83 TLDHRALQASLE
+83 RLDQAALQASLE
-95 QLVHRHDSLRT
+95 QLVRRHDSLRT

-121 ATPLVLNLTVLDE
+121 AEHLPLTVTTLDE
-134 AALQGYLQKQ
+134 AALQGYIQDR
-144 VREPFDLAN
+144 VREPFDLAS
-153 GPLLRAELVQLGADD
+153 GALLRAELLQLGSDD

-183 SMQVMVKELTHC
+183 SMHVMVKELTHG
-195 YARLSQGHPSQLA
+195 YAHFSQGLHSPLA

-230 ERQLA
+230 ERQLD
-235 YWRQRLGSEVPV
+235 YWRQRLGNEVPV

-265 RLPLAISPTLAQAV
+265 RLPLAISPDLAQAV
-279 RQLAHAHQATPFM
+279 RQLAQARQATPFM

-308 RDIRIGV
+308 QDIRIGV
-315 PSANRNRVETEDLIG
+315 PSANRNRVEVEDLIG

-339 GQCQPTLSFSQLLD
+339 GQCQPTLSFNQLLD

-369 FEQLVEALQPQRNLS
+369 FEQLVEALQPERNLS

-396 VSAAQQGSAAR
+396 VGSPQQHQAPRA
-407 NHGLD
+407 HGLD

-433 DAQGLSASLTY
+433 DAQGLGASLTY
-444 ATALFDHATIER
+444 ATALFDHATVER

-461 LRLLEQVVDAP
+461 LRLLEHLVTAP
-472 QLAIGEVVLLADDER
+472 DQAIGEADLLTAEER
-487 QQLLEQWNDTTH
+487 QQLLEQWNETAH
-499 AYPAAPSIHTL
+499 NYPQTPSIHAL
-510 VEAQARRS
+510 FEAQARRT

-527 ETTLTY
+527 EATLTY
-533 AQLNRQA
+533 AQLNCQT

-589 PADRLSYMF
+589 PAERLSYMF

-607 TQSHLREHLPLPADL
+607 TQSHLRESLPLPAGL
-622 PVLLLDDSQAAQPEH
+622 PVLLLDTAQTAQPEH

-664 GNSHQALANRLQW
+664 GNSHHALANRLQW

-730 QLIHQHQV
+730 RLIHQHRV
-738 STLHFVP
+738 TTLHFVP
-745 SMLQAFLLDDQVATC
+745 SMLQAFLLDDQVASC
-760 TQLQRIICSGE
+760 SGLQRIVCSGE
-771 ALPVDAQQQVFAR
+771 ALPVEAQQQVFAR
-784 LPQAHLYNLYGPTEA
+784 LPGASLYNLYGPTEA

-807 CRDEGKTTVPI
+807 CRDEGATAVPI

-846 LGGVGLARGYHQRPA
+846 LGGEGLARGYHQRPA

-919 MEQPAIH
+919 MEQPAVH

-936 LVAYLVAKADQP
+936 LVAYLVAKAGQP
-948 APDRQQLGQA
+948 APQRQQLTQA

-971 WLFLDAMPLSPN
+971 WLFLDSMPLSPN

-991 PKPGQAQPQASYSAA
+991 PKPGMAQSQASYSAA
-1006 EDELQARLVQLW
+1006 ENELQARLVQLW
-1018 QRVLKRE
+1018 QRVLKRD

-1035 LGGDSIVSIQLVSQA
+1035 LGGDSIVSIQLVSQG
-1050 RRDGLHFSPKDLFN
+1050 RRDGLHFSPKDLFS

-1070 LAQVTQTQP
+1070 LAQVAQTQVQ
-1079 HQAQVTHLPAR
+1079 QAQATHLPAR

-1101 FFAQAMPEAHRWNQ
+1101 FFAQAMPEAQRWNQ
-1115 SVMLNASQRLEPA
+1115 SVMLKARLAPEPA
-1128 HLRQALHAL
+1128 HLRRALHAL

-1146 RFAAQPGEWQA
+1146 RFQAPQGEWQA
-1157 RFDEHAP
+1157 HFDEQAP
-1164 GDDLLWLF
+1164 GDDLLWQF
-1172 DVSHGDTWQ
+1172 DARQGETWQ
-1181 ALSDRAQGSLDL
+1181 ALCDRAQGSLDL
-1193 SRGPLLRAVLGE
+1193 AHGPLLRAVQDE
-1205 VEGQVQ
+1205 VEGEQR

-1228 LLEDLHTAYTQASA
+1228 LLEDLHSAYTQASA
-1242 GQTCELPPRTLSVKD
+1242 GQACELPARTLSVQD

-1266 QSPAGEQED
+1266 QSPAGEQEA
-1275 AFWQTQ
+1275 AFWQGQ
-1281 SAGIDT
+1281 SSGIDT
-1287 ALPALDTG
+1287 TLPARDSR
-1295 APLRVRDSQRV
+1295 APLRVHDSNSV
-1306 TTHLDADTTAR
+1306 ATHLDADTTAR
-1317 LLKDCPPAYRTQ
+1317 LLKDCPAAYRTQ
-1329 VNDLLLAA
+1329 INDLLLAA

-1387 GESLAEA
+1387 GDSLAEA
-1394 IMLTKEQLRAL
+1394 IMLTKEHLREL

-1413 ALRSYANPALRE
+1413 ALRSYASPALRE
-1425 ALKALPSAR
+1425 ALAALPTAR

-1447 GDDRALFRPTPADK
+1447 GDDAALFRPVPADK
-1461 GHEQHPDAPLQN
+1461 GREHSPDAPLQN

-1487 LNWSFSPLMF
+1487 LNWRFSPLMF
-1497 EPTRLQQLADD
+1497 EPAQLQQLADD
-1508 YACELRAV
+1508 YASELRAV

-1521 QGKRLGLTPS
+1521 QGTRRGLTPS

-1538 TQAQLATLPFPCEQ
+1538 TQAQLALLPFPCEQ
-1552 VEDLYPLAT
+1552 VEDIYPLST

-1569 TQDNGDGDFY
+1569 TQDSGGGDFY
-1579 INQTSVEVEGLQAAR
+1579 INQTSVEVQGLQASR
-1594 FIAAWGQLVERHEM
+1594 FIAAWGQLVQRHEM
-1608 LRSAFWQAPHLR
+1608 LRSAFWQAPQLR

-1631 LDAREEDWRGQAI
+1631 LDAREQDWRGQAV
-1644 DPVRLAAAAEA
+1644 DPARLAAAAEA

-1711 PLPALQGRYSDYIRW
+1711 PLPPQQGRYSDYIRW

-1749 TQLAGAAGTRNAA
+1749 TQLAGAAGTRNAS

-1773 WDEQRTQRLR
+1773 WDEQRTTWLR

-1808 TGQQTVCFG
+1808 TGQPTVCFG

-1841 PIIQTP
+1841 PIIQAP
-1847 HPAQPLHA
+1847 HPAQPVQA
-1855 WLQQLQTCNL
+1855 WLQHLQTCNL
-1865 EVRDHEHTPLA
+1865 EVRDHEHTPLV

-1881 AQSNGQALFDSIIV
+1881 AESNGQALFDSIIV

-1911 GLRFGE
+1911 GLQFGE

-1934 DTRLRIEFLYRLD
+1934 NTRLRIEFLYRLD
-1947 HFQVHQVEAIRSHYE
+1947 HFQAHQVEAIRSHFE
-1962 ALLGGLLG
+1962 ALLERLLD
-1970 NPEAPVGTLGLPVG
+1970 NPEAAVGTLGLPVDAG
-1984 VAQPQPQASV
+1984 QQLPPETAE
-1994 VDQPDLAA
+1994 QPDLAA

-2017 RCDGRE
+2017 RCDGRQ
-2023 LTYAQLEQQA
+2023 LTYAELEQQA
-2033 NRLAWTLIERGIGR
+2033 NRLAWSLIERGIGR

-2052 IALSRSVNTV
+2052 IALGRSVDTV

-2109 GIAAQRRLDLDCCA
+2109 GVAPARRLDLDHCA
-2123 LSLNEHS
+2123 LSLKDQD
-2130 PSRQALDDQ
+2130 PGCQALDDQ

-2171 ERYEMSPATRELL
+2171 ERYEMTPATRELL

-2267 ANFERV
+2267 ANFELV

-2326 DCLNPLPVGL
+2326 DCLNPLPVGF

-2347 ARGYHARPGLSA
+2347 ARGYHNRPGLSA

-2364 DPFSTTGG
+2364 DPFSTCGG

-2414 LRDIP
+2414 LRDVP
-2419 DVLDAVVVAREAAT
+2419 GVLDAVVVAREAAT

-2447 RATAPLLEH
+2447 RATAPLLDH

-2490 EPSLAERVYQAP
+2490 EPSLAERSYQAP
-2502 ADERQRALAAIWA
+2502 ADERQHALAAIWA
-2515 DVLGLQRV
+2515 DVLGLEQV

-2676 GRELERQGQQV
+2676 SRELESQGQQV

-2695 YVPGEAGEALKDDC
+2695 YLPGEAGEALAEDC

-2716 LAVVSGLPAAS
+2716 LAVVSGRPAAS
-2727 LPLLSAPANADAA
+2727 LPLLSAPAEAEAA
-2740 RLQMLIQQ
+2740 QLQKLIEQ
-2748 SLAGAEASGL
+2748 SLSGVQASSL

-2767 FATAMT
+2767 FSAAMT
-2773 LKALSLRLHAL
+2773 LKRLSLKLHAL
-2784 PPVTARLDCWWADST
+2784 PAVAARLDCWWADSG
-2799 DAGFAQAFEANR
+2799 DAGPAQAFEANR

-2824 AIVGH
+2824 AIVSH